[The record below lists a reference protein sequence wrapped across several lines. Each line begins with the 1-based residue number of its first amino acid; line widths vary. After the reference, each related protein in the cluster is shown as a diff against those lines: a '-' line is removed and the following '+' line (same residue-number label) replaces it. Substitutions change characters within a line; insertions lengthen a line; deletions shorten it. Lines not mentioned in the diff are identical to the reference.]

1 MQPALRVFLSIHLS
15 SPFFCG
21 SNRHHRILNRYRA
34 GCTRPTILAAMRLSI
49 LSICGR
55 PSAHRCVRPMN
66 KRALILFS
74 VVELLLIA
82 VQTLIVW
89 AWMRTE
95 VIQQFMGEFESFYP
109 TVPKWSLMV
118 FGTKSYCWIFPLMC
132 ALLYLLVMIYW
143 RRFFILL
150 VVNLISMLVVVGM
163 IYAMYPVG
171 QMPSMGIHASLPNLT
186 VGRESPM
193 MDSVLFTVVAAIPSH
208 QRYTVQ

>member
-1 MQPALRVFLSIHLS
+1 
-15 SPFFCG
+15 
-21 SNRHHRILNRYRA
+21 
-34 GCTRPTILAAMRLSI
+34 
-49 LSICGR
+49 
-55 PSAHRCVRPMN
+55 MN

-74 VVELLLIA
+74 AVELLLIA

-95 VIQQFMGEFESFYP
+95 VIQQFMGVFESFYP
-109 TVPKWSLMV
+109 SVPKWSLMA

-132 ALLYLLVMIYW
+132 ALLYLLIMICW

-171 QMPSMGIHASLPNLT
+171 QMPSMGMHASRPNLT
-186 VGRESPM
+186 VDRESPM

-208 QRYTVQ
+208 RR